1 MPLPFIVGLIAG
13 VAAVT
18 ALRSERARA
27 AMNETGARLRTAV
40 DDAESGA
47 RAAVQAGL
55 GVFRRAPGEATAA
68 PAAPADPAPAAAPEA
83 PVESA
88 PAAAVPEQPVAAKP
102 ARTRKRA
109 GQAAPVPDLEPAAAK
124 PRRRRSPA
132 KPQSETTEE

>member
-55 GVFRRAPGEATAA
+55 GVFRRAPGESS
-68 PAAPADPAPAAAPEA
+68 AAPEA